1 MREEPPNSRI
11 VHDLASVKMLATYW
25 ESFPNGI
32 PSDYSRSTSESK

>member
-1 MREEPPNSRI
+1 
-11 VHDLASVKMLATYW
+11 MLATYW